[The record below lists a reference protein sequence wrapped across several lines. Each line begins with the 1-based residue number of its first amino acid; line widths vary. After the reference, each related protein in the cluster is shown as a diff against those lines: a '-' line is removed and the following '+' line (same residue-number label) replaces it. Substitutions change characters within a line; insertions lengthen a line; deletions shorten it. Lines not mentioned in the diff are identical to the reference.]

1 MDSLRYWVTE
11 MHVDGFRFDL
21 AATLARE
28 LHDVDRLSAF
38 FDLVQQ
44 DPVVSQ
50 VKLIAEP
57 WDVGEGGYQVGNFPG
72 LWTEWNGKYRDTV
85 RDYWRGEPATLGE
98 FASRLTGSSDL
109 YEATGRRPSASI
121 NFVTAHDGFTLN
133 DLVSY
138 NEKHNEANGEDN
150 RDGESHNRSWNCGV
164 EGPTD
169 DPEIVALRCRQMRN
183 FWATLMVSQGTPM
196 IAHGDE
202 LGRTQDGNNNV
213 YCQDSELSWMDWS
226 LADKN
231 SDLLAFVRKVT
242 ALRKKHPVFRRRR
255 FFEGEPIRS
264 GDEVRDIAWLTP
276 AGGEMT
282 HEDWGAAFD
291 KCVGVFLNGEAIA
304 APNARGERVVD
315 DSFLLCFNAHDH
327 DMEFVMPPG
336 DYAEQWTVELDTNHP
351 AGLSDGADQVV
362 NAEEKVLLP
371 SRSLLVLR
379 KTL

>member
-1 MDSLRYWVTE
+1 
-11 MHVDGFRFDL
+11 
-21 AATLARE
+21 
-28 LHDVDRLSAF
+28 
-38 FDLVQQ
+38 
-44 DPVVSQ
+44 
-50 VKLIAEP
+50 
-57 WDVGEGGYQVGNFPG
+57 
-72 LWTEWNGKYRDTV
+72 V
-85 RDYWRGEPATLGE
+85 RDYWRGEPKTLGE

-242 ALRKKHPVFRRRR
+242 TLRKKHPVFRRRR
-255 FFEGEPIRS
+255 FFEGEPIRT

-276 AGGEMT
+276 GGGEMT

-291 KCVGVFLNGEAIA
+291 KCVGVFLNGDAIA
-304 APNARGERVVD
+304 APNDRGERVVD

-327 DMEFVMPPG
+327 DMEFVMPPN
-336 DYAEQWTVELDTNHP
+336 DYAEQWTTELDTNHP
-351 AGLSDGADQVV
+351 AGNADQVV